1 MRLPRRFAS
10 NLEHLPVLREKNVFK
25 AFINSSLH
33 SELHLLFRRDIQH
46 PPPQILRESRR
57 EPVSTILA
65 LPANTKL
72 AIHAIRNRQR
82 LHQVKQRLHEFWLVL
97 VVLFTPHLQAVKRRV
112 RPRCEDEQRGCSV
125 TEAIGLTLSFTG
137 MFDEVSVVFDVRWL
151 AHLVDAFAHVDG
163 SGQ

>member
-1 MRLPRRFAS
+1 M
-10 NLEHLPVLREKNVFK
+10 
-25 AFINSSLH
+25 
-33 SELHLLFRRDIQH
+33 
-46 PPPQILRESRR
+46 
-57 EPVSTILA
+57 
-65 LPANTKL
+65 
-72 AIHAIRNRQR
+72 
-82 LHQVKQRLHEFWLVL
+82 KQRLHEFWLVL